1 MSKTEKLLIQFRDG
15 FARLAKID
23 IRPTDDS
30 YLFFDSLN
38 QWSFHASG
46 EVHLKKLNKANWIEP
61 SEEREKKYLHTNKF
75 TKLKGFAILVAPLML
90 SGLRKIEKK
99 EKDKIVLKT
108 KKLLKTPT
116 WVILSIWDGKADI
129 KAFAKR
135 NSFDEIVVYEK
146 TTPKIVFGIK
156 FGPFENYDLKS

>member
-1 MSKTEKLLIQFRDG
+1 
-15 FARLAKID
+15 
-23 IRPTDDS
+23 
-30 YLFFDSLN
+30 
-38 QWSFHASG
+38 
-46 EVHLKKLNKANWIEP
+46 
-61 SEEREKKYLHTNKF
+61 
-75 TKLKGFAILVAPLML
+75 ML